1 MLLKEFKSGD
11 GSAVLFGTDSFW
23 EGVDVPGEAL
33 SCVVLVRL
41 PFSVPTDPVIQA
53 KVEKI
58 RDLGGNPFND
68 FYVPSAV
75 LKFKQGFG
83 RLIRTTEDTGVVVVL
98 DSRICKKSY
107 GMAFIEAIP
116 ECEMVTGNI
125 EEIEKA
131 VKGWFNN

>member
-1 MLLKEFKSGD
+1 M
-11 GSAVLFGTDSFW
+11 LFGTDSFW

-41 PFSVPTDPVIQA
+41 PFGVPTDPVIQA

-58 RDLGGNPFND
+58 KDLGGNPFND

-107 GMAFIEAIP
+107 GRAFIEALP
-116 ECEMVTGNI
+116 ECEMFTGGAD
-125 EEIEKA
+125 EVAKA
-131 VKGWFNN
+131 VKGWFNA